1 MKRLMWIVPAIFV
14 LCLTAQA
21 QDVPAWDISGGFS
34 YLKANLNGTSFNLP
48 GGGGALT
55 EYVNPW
61 FGGRLEVNGYSGT
74 EAGKSVSAQTVT
86 YGPVF
91 SYRRLEKVVPF
102 GNFQI
107 GAIHASTGYL
117 GISESAFKFDMTGGG
132 GLDINI
138 NDRAAVRAEGDY
150 LMTRFLDLRQDNL
163 RFSVSLVIHFGHK

>member
-1 MKRLMWIVPAIFV
+1 
-14 LCLTAQA
+14 
-21 QDVPAWDISGGFS
+21 
-34 YLKANLNGTSFNLP
+34 
-48 GGGGALT
+48 
-55 EYVNPW
+55 VNPW

-74 EAGKSVSAQTVT
+74 EAGKSVSAQTIT